1 MGKLDGVCQLLGP
14 YAFYVVAVRVEEG
27 EGEEVAVDR
36 GFRFLY

>member
-27 EGEEVAVDR
+27 EGGAANEQFV
-36 GFRFLY
+36 GHTP